1 MQQPHFGR
9 RLKQLRT
16 ERGLSQ
22 SALVGDGMSTG
33 YLSRLESGAR
43 RPTDRA
49 VDYLCRR
56 LGVEREA
63 FEEPGRRPFLQAL
76 AIASSGEAPA
86 AEVDELL
93 GGSDA
98 EDPALQWHAF
108 WLIAGRKQRQGQV
121 AQARD
126 GFREAVRIADELDVP
141 ELRCR
146 ARTQLAR
153 CLRSLGEFDDA
164 LTVAEQ
170 AYRVTRDA
178 ELPGPEAGAALLT
191 LISCEAETGRLP
203 DARAH
208 ADELLGLVGDS
219 DGAPAAEARW
229 ASATVRVRQ
238 GDYDGAQ
245 RLLGE
250 ALDRLASGD
259 DLLLWLRLRLAAAS
273 LSLQSRPPLVTRAA
287 ALLAEAEPAVALV
300 GTDVTR
306 QELAALR
313 ARLAFHQDRLDDAR
327 EIVRSLRDEPQRL
340 SHRDQLRFQ
349 VLEAQ
354 LMILG
359 GERTEGAQR
368 LRRLGEEAQRGA
380 DVDLA
385 AEAWRLLA
393 ESLVPE
399 E

>member
-9 RLKQLRT
+9 RLKQMRT

-56 LGVEREA
+56 LGVERDA

-76 AIASSGEAPA
+76 AIASSGEAPG
-86 AEVDELL
+86 AEADELL
-93 GGSDA
+93 SASDA
-98 EDPALQWHAF
+98 EDPTLQWHAF
-108 WLIAGRKQRQGQV
+108 WLIARRRLGQGRV
-121 AQARD
+121 AEARD
-126 GFREAVRIADELDVP
+126 GFREAVRLADDLDVP

-170 AYRVTRDA
+170 AYQVARGT
-178 ELPGPEAGAALLT
+178 ELPASEAGAALLT

-208 ADELLGLVGDS
+208 SDELLGLVGDF
-219 DGAPAAEARW
+219 DGTLGAEARW

-238 GDYDGAQ
+238 GDYEGAQ
-245 RLLGE
+245 QLLGE

-273 LSLQSRPPLVTRAA
+273 LSFQSRPPLVTRAA
-287 ALLAEAEPAVALV
+287 ERLAEAEPAVALV
-300 GTDVTR
+300 GTEVTR
-306 QELAALR
+306 QELAALQ
-313 ARLAFHQDRLDDAR
+313 AQLALHQGRPDDAR
-327 EIVRSLRDEPQRL
+327 EIVRALRDEPPRL
-340 SHRDQLRFQ
+340 SHRDQLRLQ
-349 VLEAQ
+349 ILEAQ

-359 GERTEGAQR
+359 DERTEGAQR
-368 LRRLGEEAQRGA
+368 LRRLGEEAQHGA

-393 ESLVPE
+393 ESLAPE
-399 E
+399 D